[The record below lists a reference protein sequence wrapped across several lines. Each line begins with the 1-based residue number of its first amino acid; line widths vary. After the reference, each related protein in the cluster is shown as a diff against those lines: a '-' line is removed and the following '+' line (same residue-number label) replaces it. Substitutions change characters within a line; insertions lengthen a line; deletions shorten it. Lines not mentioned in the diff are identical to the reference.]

1 MKIGW
6 VIHILITIWIYKYLA
21 GSFKGILIYYI
32 VSSILMIAAIFLFFR
47 YYLSQKSAKQVI
59 KLITTFQTDKSAQLK
74 FLVIV
79 SFLPVLVAT
88 FFTNL
93 PDMPSKILTFL
104 PNAAVEFAVIL
115 SVIGFINVN
124 TRLFE
129 RMDNQKF

>member
-6 VIHILITIWIYKYLA
+6 IISLLITVGMYRYLA

-32 VSSILMIAAIFLFFR
+32 TSSILMIAVIFLFFR

-59 KLITTFQTDKSAQLK
+59 KLITTFQTDKSSQLK
-74 FLVIV
+74 FLFIV
-79 SFLPVLVAT
+79 SFLPVLAAT

-115 SVIGFINVN
+115 SIIGFINVN

-129 RMDNQKF
+129 RMNSPKF